1 MKGSTFKRCGCR
13 DESGKQ
19 LGVRC
24 PKLRGRGHGFVVGA
38 LRRTSSRG
46 PEAHAAEDRPL
57 PNEGRGRSGAGG
69 VGRPH
74 KQGGAA
80 RRPHDH
86 LRRLPSAAAR
96 GPRRPKALDCVEL
109 HTPHRHLPRA
119 EPGPRAADRLAR
131 VRLRGALPRDAASRS
146 DVARAPIA
154 NAAAHHRRTEGPAGC
169 RRKPSEATIRRVH
182 ATALVALGEAMRR
195 EMIAR
200 NPGQHVEF
208 GNTDSPRAVVWTPER
223 VAEWKRTGKRH
234 RVAVWTAAQY
244 GQFLDFAAADDLY
257 AMWHLIGM
265 RGLRRG
271 EAVGLSW
278 EDVDLDGV

>member
-1 MKGSTFKRCGCR
+1 M
-13 DESGKQ
+13 
-19 LGVRC
+19 
-24 PKLRGRGHGFVVGA
+24 
-38 LRRTSSRG
+38 
-46 PEAHAAEDRPL
+46 
-57 PNEGRGRSGAGG
+57 
-69 VGRPH
+69 
-74 KQGGAA
+74 
-80 RRPHDH
+80 
-86 LRRLPSAAAR
+86 
-96 GPRRPKALDCVEL
+96 
-109 HTPHRHLPRA
+109 
-119 EPGPRAADRLAR
+119 
-131 VRLRGALPRDAASRS
+131 
-146 DVARAPIA
+146 
-154 NAAAHHRRTEGPAGC
+154 
-169 RRKPSEATIRRVH
+169 H

-234 RVAVWTAAQY
+234 RVAVWTAAQD

-278 EDVDLDGV
+278 EDVDLARGVIAIPARTNAR